1 MRFKFIA
8 QRLRAYLPPVL
19 LAAALIWLVA
29 DAFLPEQSALLP
41 VTVAAAAAAST
52 ALTRGKWRTAA
63 YTFWLLGCLL
73 AAVLFWRAASEGFAL
88 LINGVLD
95 VWKHIAARNTDYY
108 FVSGEN
114 GPVFFLCLLG
124 AVLGVG
130 SADLMRRRS
139 AAGFWILTAVLGLL
153 GLLLAPQLTA
163 GWLLAAALTELLTYT
178 VFFAGTGS
186 AGVWLRVT
194 AILLLTALLL
204 NGWQTAKP
212 DFLNEAVD
220 GLRQGVERLRYGSNE
235 TIGLPEGDLR
245 SVGPRQTNQDTV
257 LEITMDVPAS
267 CYLRGFVGETYENSR
282 WYALDADTLYS
293 AADSFFWLHEDGF
306 YPQTQL
312 AAAASAVQPELVREN
327 TISVTNLRASAR
339 YLYAPYELLPGSAG
353 LDAASIGDRTLL
365 GSGLR
370 GQRTYGFSAAQGLIT
385 QYQRI
390 NAALSQ
396 TTEQQTPFL
405 QDEAAYNAFVYD
417 RYTAIPS
424 DIRSYLADKLGDY
437 AISDGEA
444 HFDYQSAKQNILF
457 YLTTYAEYDE
467 TNVTPVGSGVDFVL
481 NFLDGTRK
489 GYSVHYATAAAMM
502 FRYYGIPARYVE
514 GFLVSKQETQTLEP
528 GQTLALDG
536 SHIHTWVE
544 YYQDGVGWLPFEVT
558 PPYFSAVEQTEK
570 YQDISGL
577 IGQQPQD
584 TVVDNI
590 QDNPQGDDTNEP
602 SLLNFWLKY
611 RLQILLILAVTAALA
626 LLAAFIAWLMWE
638 RKKTARRKASFLSED
653 LPASIQAIF
662 AYTIDVLRARG
673 LRAKNCA
680 PEDYADLLDPD
691 LRASYRQAAAIWHE
705 ARFSGHPMEEAQRQT
720 VLALESEL
728 WRRTW
733 EQANILR
740 RIKLKYILFL

>member
-1 MRFKFIA
+1 MGKKVFSIYMGNPDSSNHAELDLPATPWELIDALDKLRLEDGREPYWQVEDIGRYGFLAPLLDGSDLYQFNALAEQLSTFDHVEAIA
-8 QRLRAYLPPVL
+8 FEGLVQMEVDELCQTNGDELTLQRLLDLAYSVDGCHVV
-19 LAAALIWLVA
+19 AEVRDDAALGRFYVEN
-29 DAFLPEQSALLP
+29 DFLPELEQMPDGVLELLDYAKVGEKMRRDEHGAMTP
-41 VTVAAAAAAST
+41 NGYVVREAELRQAPPN
-52 ALTRGKWRTAA
+52 
-63 YTFWLLGCLL
+63 LGRPPRKPPYMIHFLCVSDVRAVKLYL
-73 AAVLFWRAASEGFAL
+73 PAKQAELDAVL
-88 LINGVLD
+88 D
-95 VWKHIAARNTDYY
+95 
-108 FVSGEN
+108 
-114 GPVFFLCLLG
+114 CLE
-124 AVLGVG
+124 V
-130 SADLMRRRS
+130 
-139 AAGFWILTAVLGLL
+139 
-153 GLLLAPQLTA
+153 
-163 GWLLAAALTELLTYT
+163 
-178 VFFAGTGS
+178 
-186 AGVWLRVT
+186 
-194 AILLLTALLL
+194 
-204 NGWQTAKP
+204 
-212 DFLNEAVD
+212 
-220 GLRQGVERLRYGSNE
+220 
-235 TIGLPEGDLR
+235 
-245 SVGPRQTNQDTV
+245 
-257 LEITMDVPAS
+257 
-267 CYLRGFVGETYENSR
+267 
-282 WYALDADTLYS
+282 
-293 AADSFFWLHEDGF
+293 DSFFWLHEDGF

-390 NAALSQ
+390 NTALSQ

-437 AISDGEA
+437 AVSDGEA

-691 LRASYRQAAAIWHE
+691 LRASYRQAAAIWQE

>member
-1 MRFKFIA
+1 MGKKVFSVYLGAPDNSNHAELDLPATPWELIDALDKLRLVDGREPYWQVEDIGRYGFLAPLLDDSNLYQFNALAEQLSTFGHVEAIA
-8 QRLRAYLPPVL
+8 FEGLVQMEVDKLCQTNGGELTLQRLLDLAYSVDRCHVVPGIRDD
-19 LAAALIWLVA
+19 AALGRFYVEN
-29 DAFLPEQSALLP
+29 DFLPELEQVPESVLELLDYAKIGERMRREEHGAMTP
-41 VTVAAAAAAST
+41 NGYVVREAELRQAPPNLGRPPRKPPYMIYFLCVSDVRTVKLYLPAKQAE
-52 ALTRGKWRTAA
+52 LD
-63 YTFWLLGCLL
+63 
-73 AAVLFWRAASEGFAL
+73 AVL
-88 LINGVLD
+88 D
-95 VWKHIAARNTDYY
+95 
-108 FVSGEN
+108 
-114 GPVFFLCLLG
+114 CLE
-124 AVLGVG
+124 V
-130 SADLMRRRS
+130 
-139 AAGFWILTAVLGLL
+139 
-153 GLLLAPQLTA
+153 
-163 GWLLAAALTELLTYT
+163 
-178 VFFAGTGS
+178 
-186 AGVWLRVT
+186 
-194 AILLLTALLL
+194 
-204 NGWQTAKP
+204 
-212 DFLNEAVD
+212 
-220 GLRQGVERLRYGSNE
+220 
-235 TIGLPEGDLR
+235 
-245 SVGPRQTNQDTV
+245 
-257 LEITMDVPAS
+257 
-267 CYLRGFVGETYENSR
+267 
-282 WYALDADTLYS
+282 
-293 AADSFFWLHEDGF
+293 DSFFWLHEDGF

-390 NAALSQ
+390 NTALSQ

-437 AISDGEA
+437 AVSDGEA

-691 LRASYRQAAAIWHE
+691 LRASYRQAAAIWQE